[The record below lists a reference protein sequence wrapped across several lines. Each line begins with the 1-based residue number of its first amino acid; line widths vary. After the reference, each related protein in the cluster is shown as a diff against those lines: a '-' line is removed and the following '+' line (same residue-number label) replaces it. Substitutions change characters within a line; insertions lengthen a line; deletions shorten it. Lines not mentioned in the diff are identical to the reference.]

1 MSRLGCIGAIAVVLL
16 GLGMGCVTQARQ
28 PKLSE
33 AMITPARLKPG
44 DTALITVRL
53 DDRHGIVG
61 RVQGVVNEDTQLVF
75 ELHDDGE
82 KGDVKAGDGIWSLWV
97 DVPFLAPKGEFQFE
111 LTAYDSKGRP
121 IPVRDLERGTVPLT
135 ATFTATVDYP
145 AE

>member
-1 MSRLGCIGAIAVVLL
+1 MGRSSWMIGIVVILL
-16 GLGMGCVTQARQ
+16 GLTTGCVTQARQ

-33 AMITPARLKPG
+33 AMIAPDHLKPG

-53 DDRHGIVG
+53 DDRYGIVDC
-61 RVQGVVNEDTQLVF
+61 VQGSVNEDTQLVF

-121 IPVRDLERGTVPLT
+121 IAVRDLERGTVPLT
-135 ATFTATVDYP
+135 ATFTAIVDYP